1 MLRIKLQL
9 KQETGERDV
18 AFSETNYP
26 KRQHKQRLYAVV
38 KTMRRIETKGLL
50 RRLSSRAATLQTV
63 VCAC

>member
-38 KTMRRIETKGLL
+38 KTMRRIEIKGLL
-50 RRLSSRAATLQTV
+50 RTLS
-63 VCAC
+63 